1 MRVTSNTF
9 PDLLVN
15 QLGQLAQRQNRL
27 QNQAATGQR
36 IQLPEDDPT
45 AMRRVLGL
53 QSEAGAISQYQSN
66 IQRLHDYSQISYGAV
81 HDIKGLLDRAG
92 EIATLADG
100 TKSQEELNTYAT
112 QVEQLLQQGIQDVNT
127 QHNGDY
133 LFSGTKSDTP
143 PYVAVKDADGNVTSV
158 TYQGND
164 QVASAEIAEGVTIS
178 SMTIG
183 ENTSG
188 SGPRGLITDSRSG
201 ADFFNHLIALRDNL
215 RAGNTDTIANTDSKN
230 LGKDEENFLI
240 QYGNIGAV
248 QARLEAASSIS
259 NTRAQSVEKLVSKEA
274 DADLSQTLVRLNQT
288 QNAYQAA
295 IQSAGT
301 ILNQSLLDY
310 IR

>member
-15 QLGQLAQRQNRL
+15 QLAQLSQRQNRL

-66 IQRLHDYSQISYGAV
+66 IQRLHDHSQVTYDAV
-81 HDIKGLLDRAG
+81 RSIKGLLDRAG

-100 TKSQEELNTYAT
+100 TKSREELNTYAT
-112 QVEQLLQQGIQDVNT
+112 EVEQLLQQGVQLANT
-127 QHNGDY
+127 EHNGDY
-133 LFSGTKSDTP
+133 LFSGTRSNNP
-143 PYVAVKDADGNVTSV
+143 PYVATKDADGNVISV
-158 TYQGND
+158 AYQGND

-183 ENTSG
+183 ENTTG
-188 SGPRGLITDSRSG
+188 AGPRGLITDSRSG

-215 RAGNTDTIANTDSKN
+215 RAGNTNAITTTDSQN
-230 LGKDEENFLI
+230 LGKDEENMLI
-240 QYGNIGAV
+240 QYGNIGSV

-259 NTRAQSVEKLVSKEA
+259 KTRAQSVEKLVSKEA

-288 QNAYQAA
+288 QNAYHAA

>member
-15 QLGQLAQRQNRL
+15 QLAQLSQRQNRL

-53 QSEAGAISQYQSN
+53 QSESGALAQYQSN
-66 IQRLHDYSQISYGAV
+66 IQRLHDYSQVSYDAV
-81 HDIKGLLDRAG
+81 HSIKGLLDRAG

-112 QVEQLLQQGIQDVNT
+112 EVEQLLEQGIQLANT

-133 LFSGTKSDTP
+133 LFSGTRNDAP
-143 PYVAVKDADGNVTSV
+143 PYVTTKDADGNVTSV

-164 QVASAEIAEGVTIS
+164 KVASSEIAEGVTIS

-183 ENTSG
+183 ENTTG
-188 SGPRGLITDSRSG
+188 VGPRGLITDSRSG

-215 RAGNTDTIANTDSKN
+215 KSGSTAAITSTDSKN
-230 LGKDEENFLI
+230 LGNDEENMLI

-248 QARLEAASSIS
+248 QARLEAAAGIS
-259 NTRAQSVEKLVSKEA
+259 RTRSQSVETLISKEA